1 MKRIVSILLCVALVF
16 GGCSQPQQQV
26 TDSSAMQQEAVQA
39 DMAKTTEESESA
51 TIEENIS
58 FDSFEIQNVGPTYTG
73 LNDDSLLE
81 SIEDSIYTEAIS
93 ALDSEDYVVEN
104 VNAIY
109 VSKAYLEELA
119 YNSKSNIFFGYTL
132 DELDTLFQGSKYYFT
147 LGEDGQTAVKA
158 FGVVQDSTVEEIAK
172 NVAIG
177 SGVIL
182 VCVTVSALTGG
193 VAPAVS
199 MIFAVSAKTAAT
211 VAVSSAALGGVL
223 AGGIRGIQTG
233 DFDEAVKAGA
243 LAASEEFKW
252 GAIMGA
258 TLGGATEAFALK
270 TATKAGLTMNEVAK
284 IQRESKLPIEVI
296 SQMHSWDEYLV
307 YKESGLKPIMVS
319 GKTALVQDIDWFYR
333 SPTPDGRG
341 ITNLERMLKGL
352 APIDP
357 ATGNAYQLHH
367 IGQKSDA
374 TLAVLTGE
382 QHQGNSAI
390 LNIAGKESEVDHA
403 KFAKTRKKFWQS
415 LAYYVIEN
423 KGI

>member
-1 MKRIVSILLCVALVF
+1 MKRMISLLLCVALAF
-16 GGCSQPQQQV
+16 SGCSQPQQQV
-26 TDSSAMQQEAVQA
+26 TESSAEQQDAVQA
-39 DMAKTTEESESA
+39 DAVETAEESESGI
-51 TIEENIS
+51 IEENVS
-58 FDSFEIQNVGPTYTG
+58 FDSFEVQNVEPTYTG
-73 LNDDSLLE
+73 LNDESLLE
-81 SIEDSIYTEAIS
+81 SIEDLIYTDAIA
-93 ALDSEDYVVEN
+93 ALDSEDYVVEA

-132 DELDTLFQGSKYYFT
+132 DDLDTLFQGSKYYFT
-147 LGEDGQTAVKA
+147 LGEDGQTTVKA
-158 FGVVQDSTVEEIAK
+158 FEAVQDSTIEEIAR

-223 AGGIRGIQTG
+223 AGGIRGVQTG
-233 DFDEAVKAGA
+233 NFDEAVKAGA

-270 TATKAGLTMNEVAK
+270 TATKAGLSMNEVAK
-284 IQRESKLPIEVI
+284 IQRESKLPVDVI

-307 YKESGLKPIMVS
+307 YKDAGLKSVMLN
-319 GKTALVQDIDWFYR
+319 GRTALVQDIDWFYR

-357 ATGNAYQLHH
+357 ATDKAYQLHH

-390 LNIAGKESEVDHA
+390 LNIFGKESEIDR
-403 KFAKTRKKFWQS
+403 KSFAKTRKEFWQS